1 MVDEQV
7 KDVIASAIETDEGV
21 TRRVKSDDSLADDLD
36 FDSVRMMILITLL
49 EEKFNLDI
57 DEGEISDIKTVSEVT
72 TFIERKLEKNEK
84 WGSYYRNWS
93 CYTTRYW

>member
-84 WGSYYRNWS
+84 
-93 CYTTRYW
+93 

>member
-1 MVDEQV
+1 
-7 KDVIASAIETDEGV
+7 
-21 TRRVKSDDSLADDLD
+21 
-36 FDSVRMMILITLL
+36 MMILITLL

-84 WGSYYRNWS
+84 
-93 CYTTRYW
+93 

>member
-21 TRRVKSDDSLADDLD
+21 TRRVKSDDSLADNLD

-84 WGSYYRNWS
+84 
-93 CYTTRYW
+93 

>member
-57 DEGEISDIKTVSEVT
+57 DEGEISDIKTGKD
-72 TFIERKLEKNEK
+72 ERDM
-84 WGSYYRNWS
+84 Y
-93 CYTTRYW
+93 

>member
-36 FDSVRMMILITLL
+36 FDSVRMMILITLF

-84 WGSYYRNWS
+84 
-93 CYTTRYW
+93 